1 MFQDKSQP
9 RTELNDLGE
18 FGLIKHLTRNI
29 KIHHKETIKGIGDD
43 AAVIATQGD
52 IQTLVSTD
60 LLLEG
65 IHFDLSF
72 CPLRHLGYKAMAVN
86 FSDIAAMNGKPKQV
100 FVGLGI
106 SNRFSLEALDELY
119 EGIKLACE
127 RYQVDLCGGDTS
139 SSASGLVLSI
149 TIMGETAKDKITYRS
164 GAKINDLICVSGDL
178 GAAYAGLLVLQRE
191 KATFA
196 ANPNFQPDLTAY
208 DYVIE
213 RQLKPEPRIDIISLL
228 ADNDLVPTTMIDIS
242 DGLASELHHIC
253 EQSGCGCSIY
263 EDKIPMD
270 LQTINVA
277 EEFNLPPLTLSMHGG
292 EDYEL
297 LFTAPIEHFEKLN
310 KLSGISIIGHIT
322 DKSEGMHLINKQ
334 SEAIEIKA
342 QGWDSFK

>member
-9 RTELNDLGE
+9 RTELNDMGE
-18 FGLIKHLTRNI
+18 FGLIKHLTKNI
-29 KIHHKETIKGIGDD
+29 KIHHPGTLKGIGDD
-43 AAVIATQGD
+43 AAVISPTQGMK
-52 IQTLVSTD
+52 TLVSKD

-65 IHFDLSF
+65 VHFDLAY

-86 FSDIAAMNGKPKQV
+86 ISDMAAMNAKPKQV

-119 EGIKLACE
+119 EGMKLACE
-127 RYQVDLCGGDTS
+127 RYQVDFCGGDTS
-139 SSASGLVLSI
+139 SSVSGLILSI
-149 TIMGETAKDKITYRS
+149 TIIGEAAEEKITYRS
-164 GAKINDLICVSGDL
+164 GAKVNDLICVSGDL

-196 ANPNFQPDLTAY
+196 ANPNFQPDLTSY

-213 RQLKPEPRIDIISLL
+213 RQLKPEARTDINQLL
-228 ADNDLVPTTMIDIS
+228 STHGILPSSMIDVS
-242 DGLASELHHIC
+242 DGLASELHHLC
-253 EQSGCGCSIY
+253 EQSACGCSVY

-270 LQTINVA
+270 VQTMNVA
-277 EEFNLPPLTLSMHGG
+277 DEFNLAPLTFSLHGG

-297 LFTAPIEHFEKLN
+297 LFTVPIEAFEKVSKLN
-310 KLSGISIIGHIT
+310 EISIIGHIT

-334 SEAIEIKA
+334 SEAIELKA